1 MPTKKKEEEQTIKKP
16 SVHSKREKKQNK
28 LIILGFIVTAALIIG
43 MVGYALLYD
52 TVFKNYIPVAKVDNK
67 KIDNEYFVERVR
79 LERNA
84 YIQQYNMMYAQ
95 YQMFAST
102 EEYADYADYYVSQL
116 QQVQS
121 VLSDYESFGELV
133 LENMVDDQVIAIEAE
148 KMGIVVSDEDVDEII
163 RELFDYYP
171 DGTPTPK
178 PTSTPYSTPTVTDEQ
193 QALLG
198 YSAEPEATEE
208 VVDETEVVETEEAV
222 VEDETAAED
231 EAEDTAPSDEAAA
244 DAEAEEEVIPTATAA
259 VEATATVEPTA
270 TPYTQELY
278 DENYANYIAD
288 LESINVQ
295 EEYLRQ
301 YIYYYL
307 VAQKVQE
314 KIAGEVPV
322 EQEQVWGRHILVET
336 EAEAQDVLTRL
347 NEGEDWNDLAAEV
360 SLDTSNNS
368 NGGDLG
374 WFARGYMVAP
384 FEEAAF
390 ALPVGEISEPVETD
404 YGWHIIQVI
413 AHETRPMSAD
423 DYAYAQE
430 SAYNEWLTEAKE
442 SKNIKIN
449 DVWKDLVPDNPQIS
463 EEMLVY

>member
-1 MPTKKKEEEQTIKKP
+1 MPTKNKEEQTTKKP
-16 SVHSKREKKQNK
+16 SVHSVREKKQNK

-102 EEYADYADYYVSQL
+102 EEYADYAEYYVSQL

-133 LENMVDDQVIAIEAE
+133 LDNMVNDQIIAIEAE
-148 KMGIVVSDEDVDEII
+148 KLGIVVTDEDVDEII

-171 DGTPTPK
+171 NGTPTPE

-198 YSAEPEATEE
+198 YAAEPETTEE
-208 VVDETEVVETEEAV
+208 VVDETETVETEEAIV
-222 VEDETAAED
+222 EDDTAIEDETED
-231 EAEDTAPSDEAAA
+231 AAPSDETTA
-244 DAEAEEEVIPTATAA
+244 DVEVEEEIVPTATAT
-259 VEATATVEPTA
+259 VEATATVVPTA
-270 TPYTQELY
+270 TPYTQEIY
-278 DENYANYIAD
+278 DENYANYLAD
-288 LESINVQ
+288 LETINVQ

-307 VAQKVQE
+307 LTQKLQE
-314 KIAGEVPV
+314 KIAGDVPV
-322 EQEQVWGRHILVET
+322 DQEQVWGRHILVET

-347 NEGEDWNDLAAEV
+347 NDGEDWNDLAAEV
-360 SLDTSNNS
+360 SLDTSNSS

-413 AHETRPMSAD
+413 GHETRPMSAD

-430 SAYNEWLTEAKE
+430 SAYNEWLEEAKE

-463 EEMLVY
+463 EEMLIY